1 MSAEIIAIIIM
12 SVTIIGIQMTT
23 FIYLLRR
30 MDTRMD
36 ALQNDIGEARKEIGK
51 LAERVARLEG
61 ILIGRQQVRE
71 RHIHAASRGRLAN
84 SVSSYFTPF
93 LRHAHD
99 RL

>member
-51 LAERVARLEG
+51 LAERVARLDPY
-61 ILIGRQQVRE
+61 RQAASRE

-93 LRHAHD
+93 LRHVHD

>member
-36 ALQNDIGEARKEIGK
+36 ALQNEISEARKEIGK
-51 LAERVARLEG
+51 VAERVARLEG
-61 ILIGRQQVRE
+61 VLIGRQQVE
-71 RHIHAASRGRLAN
+71 NGTITQVG
-84 SVSSYFTPF
+84 
-93 LRHAHD
+93 D
-99 RL
+99 D